1 MTVPPAPRP
10 KLGPL
15 FALLLIRATGAFQ
28 LQAAAVAAPSLIR
41 DQGLTY
47 AEIGM
52 LMGAFMVPGI
62 FLTVLG
68 GMLASRIGDRA
79 VLRGA
84 MVLMVAGALVS
95 AVSAGFYGIFAGRV
109 LAGCGGVVML
119 MLVIKMT
126 ADRYAGPMLST
137 ASSMVIISWPI
148 GFAASLVLLGPV
160 GETLG
165 WRWVLGLSGLPVA
178 LAIGL
183 TFLVGHAPPVV
194 QAAPGVVQRR
204 VTWRFIAAASGNWS
218 LYNAG
223 FAVMAGFL
231 PVFLID
237 AGHPATAA
245 ATLASVVTW
254 SFAAAMPFGG
264 LIADRWIGRRAAV
277 LLGAVAAGALLVLIV
292 PTLGAMWVL
301 ALLGVA
307 FAVSPGALTAQVGD
321 ATPQPARSLV
331 FGWYSAGSYL
341 GVTIALW
348 VAGRLRDM
356 SAAPS
361 APLMF
366 GAALMLAM
374 VPCFIWLR
382 WEMRRPLETG
392 RTKIPPA

>member
-1 MTVPPAPRP
+1 
-10 KLGPL
+10 
-15 FALLLIRATGAFQ
+15 
-28 LQAAAVAAPSLIR
+28 
-41 DQGLTY
+41 
-47 AEIGM
+47 
-52 LMGAFMVPGI
+52 
-62 FLTVLG
+62 
-68 GMLASRIGDRA
+68 
-79 VLRGA
+79 
-84 MVLMVAGALVS
+84 
-95 AVSAGFYGIFAGRV
+95 
-109 LAGCGGVVML
+109 
-119 MLVIKMT
+119 
-126 ADRYAGPMLST
+126 
-137 ASSMVIISWPI
+137 MVIISWPI

-237 AGHPATAA
+237 AGHPAAAA

-264 LIADRWIGRRAAV
+264 LIADRWIGRRADV

-331 FGWYSAGSYL
+331 FGW
-341 GVTIALW
+341 
-348 VAGRLRDM
+348 
-356 SAAPS
+356 
-361 APLMF
+361 
-366 GAALMLAM
+366 
-374 VPCFIWLR
+374 
-382 WEMRRPLETG
+382 
-392 RTKIPPA
+392 